1 MSTTVHKV
9 WFQNRLLLLRTL
21 GGFLVVW
28 LLDSRQRGTILWMSA
43 NPWWQ
48 PLGSSPRCWYPVYTG
63 PAKLVSTRFLVRHM
77 LLCCTGKSICKIVC
91 PPHFASTLSDII
103 SPFHLL
109 CPHCLLLMLSFKFFV
124 VSAAGFHV
132 TSQNEFMGYLVLN
145 CYLSGGFLG
154 FFCVTMSYFVHL
166 CAWASYHLLWLCYTF
181 TSVTLS

>member
-1 MSTTVHKV
+1 M
-9 WFQNRLLLLRTL
+9 
-21 GGFLVVW
+21 
-28 LLDSRQRGTILWMSA
+28 
-43 NPWWQ
+43 
-48 PLGSSPRCWYPVYTG
+48 YTD

-91 PPHFASTLSDII
+91 PPHSASTLSDII

-132 TSQNEFMGYLVLN
+132 TSQNEFTGYLALN

-154 FFCVTMSYFVHL
+154 FFCFDVLFRTSMCMGFIPSTVTMLHFYFCDSQL
-166 CAWASYHLLWLCYTF
+166 ITAF
-181 TSVTLS
+181 